1 MNKNAKC
8 CCKTIRSTA
17 HLNIQYAHRCPWCGI
32 ALKDGV
38 CPKCGY
44 KKPKG

>member
-1 MNKNAKC
+1 MNLDVSTFVPGTNVENAVTLRLKMD
-8 CCKTIRSTA
+8 
-17 HLNIQYAHRCPWCGI
+17 RCPWCGI

-44 KKPKG
+44 TEAR